1 MGKVEVKIN
10 PAGILELFK
19 SPGIKA
25 TCESAAESIKN
36 NAGGDGYNVSS
47 YTGPNR
53 AGAAV
58 WVNSREAMEDNYE
71 NNTLLKAT
79 GMVIPAGK
87 IVRKG

>member
-25 TCESAAESIKN
+25 ACEAAAESIKN
-36 NAGGDGYNVSS
+36 NASGDGYNVSS
-47 YTGPNR
+47 YIGPNR

-58 WVNSREAMEDNYE
+58 WINSREAMEDNYE

-87 IVRKG
+87 IVGR

>member
-19 SPGIKA
+19 SPGMRA
-25 TCESAAESIKN
+25 ACESAASAIKSS
-36 NAGGDGYNVSS
+36 AGGDGYNVSS

-58 WVNSREAMEDNYE
+58 WINSREAMEDNYE

-87 IVRKG
+87 IVGR

>member
-1 MGKVEVKIN
+1 MGTLKIELN
-10 PAGILELFK
+10 SKGMQELFR
-19 SPGIKA
+19 SSGMRA
-25 TCESAAESIKN
+25 ACESAASAIKN
-36 NAGGDGYNVSS
+36 SAGRDGYNVSS

-87 IVRKG
+87 IVGRR

>member
-1 MGKVEVKIN
+1 MGTLKIELN
-10 PAGILELFK
+10 SKGMQELFR
-19 SPGIKA
+19 SPSMRA
-25 TCESAAESIKN
+25 ACESAASAIKN
-36 NAGGDGYNVSS
+36 SAGGDGYNVSS

-58 WVNSREAMEDNYE
+58 WINSREAMEDNYE

-87 IVRKG
+87 IVGRR